1 MPPATRYARN
11 GNVHLAYQ
19 VLGDGPLDLLYVPQA
34 FSSIDVL
41 WEHPRVARYLERLA
55 SFSRLIVFDR
65 RETGI
70 SDRLGHPPTLEEQMD
85 DLIAV
90 MDAAGSERAGVM
102 AILEGGA
109 MAMLFAATHPER
121 TGALVLYAAFARTIA
136 TDGYEWANTVDQRRA
151 RMDAMAENWG
161 RGDLIEAFAP
171 SLAGDRRLREWL
183 GRMQRG
189 SMAPGN
195 MRRLQAFNERLD
207 MRRILPSIRV
217 PTLILHRSDDVA
229 MDVRHS
235 RFLAGAIPN
244 ARLVELPGSDNLPF
258 VGDTDAVLGEI
269 EEFLTGARGGRES
282 DRVLATVLMS
292 DICGSTEIA
301 ARVGDRRW
309 RETLADHADAAER
322 AIAAYQGR
330 HIKSTGDGVL
340 ATFDGPARAIRAGS
354 LLVDEA
360 ARMGLELRV
369 GLHTG
374 EIEVIGEDVGGLAV
388 HIAARVTS
396 LAGPSEVVVSSTVRD
411 LVVGSGLDFQDRGTH
426 ELRGVPGD
434 WRLWTVAP

>member
-1 MPPATRYARN
+1 
-11 GNVHLAYQ
+11 
-19 VLGDGPLDLLYVPQA
+19 
-34 FSSIDVL
+34 
-41 WEHPRVARYLERLA
+41 
-55 SFSRLIVFDR
+55 
-65 RETGI
+65 
-70 SDRLGHPPTLEEQMD
+70 
-85 DLIAV
+85 
-90 MDAAGSERAGVM
+90 
-102 AILEGGA
+102 
-109 MAMLFAATHPER
+109 
-121 TGALVLYAAFARTIA
+121 
-136 TDGYEWANTVDQRRA
+136 
-151 RMDAMAENWG
+151 
-161 RGDLIEAFAP
+161 
-171 SLAGDRRLREWL
+171 
-183 GRMQRG
+183 
-189 SMAPGN
+189 
-195 MRRLQAFNERLD
+195 